1 MASVTNRN
9 RPVLGSS
16 LLGRASSL
24 FSRVPRPIL
33 FTFTFLTSSYL
44 LTTVL
49 LSKLLSIHN
58 RINAESSSKEGLKQ
72 RFERNQQDVDF
83 TVLALLPS
91 LKAEMDKVMDV
102 DAITRELKSVGKE
115 TQQAAVVPEI
125 KAEPA
130 QQDTEAAA
138 AAAISQP
145 EAKEAAEPDAPQEDA
160 ALRAEPPLAFAQS
173 WQAAS
178 EGVSKS
184 SEPAPSALDSIS
196 EPRPDPIAPHATL
209 NGEHGVGGT
218 VAVHENGQTDARV
231 EANGHAE
238 GMDGDVKGS
247 EGQVNGAVE
256 DKTDATKET
265 EASDSLRTSASTEAQ
280 QQEDVQAPSSSST
293 SLPPQPTEDPKAIV
307 LAESQRQQQ
316 LALDRKRKAA
326 LWQQLKIVTFTRSL
340 TAIYAISL
348 LSVLTHV
355 QLNLLG
361 RYAYLRDLA
370 GVKQKEAEVGTE
382 TMRALASDPFED
394 AWASA
399 NGTQAS
405 NSSSQTKETGK
416 SNSNTS
422 TISAETEERYLT
434 FSWYLLHQG
443 WKDLSERVREKVE
456 KVMSSVP
463 LKTQLSHEELTS
475 ILRRIRRRIEYDYES
490 EVDDGEAADA
500 LASPSSSS
508 AAAPPYTF
516 PGGHTLDAST
526 GSSMSLGAESL
537 MPNGFSVLP
546 EEAKSEAGSSSSMSG
561 SGTLSVT
568 TNGRGSVSGRRRR
581 RRRTR
586 FDLLR
591 AYLLP
596 ATPEGDVALLRNAGL
611 LPSDLTSQGRDVG
624 LEERDPTLGA
634 LLDETR
640 DIMESSDAQDVSRR
654 CLETCFETQLLDALR
669 TPFGLSPLPPSAA
682 SSFPND
688 LQAPS
693 NSSSS
698 GSGSG
703 NKDPHATSRAGSAS
717 TGRFSEILTAQQ
729 EAEIRNDPSG
739 TIGRRLKLAA
749 VLPLLASRGTLAFDA
764 MPNEIV
770 ETIAANKDL
779 QALSAIIYTS
789 FTGDCL

>member
-1 MASVTNRN
+1 MASSSNRT
-9 RPVLGSS
+9 RPSLGSS
-16 LLGRASSL
+16 LLGRASSYL
-24 FSRVPRPIL
+24 GRVPRPLL

-58 RINAESSSKEGLKQ
+58 RINAESTSKEGLKQ

-115 TQQAAVVPEI
+115 TQQVVASPAPAPVVEADSNQQDGEAAV
-125 KAEPA
+125 
-130 QQDTEAAA
+130 AAA
-138 AAAISQP
+138 AAVSEREP
-145 EAKEAAEPDAPQEDA
+145 KEAAQLEAPEADAP
-160 ALRAEPPLAFAQS
+160 LRAQPPLAFSQS
-173 WQAAS
+173 WKAAS
-178 EGVSKS
+178 EAGS
-184 SEPAPSALDSIS
+184 SSLQPAPSALDAIS
-196 EPRPDPIAPHATL
+196 EPRPDPIAPHATI
-209 NGEHGVGGT
+209 NGEQEGSAAA
-218 VAVHENGQTDARV
+218 VANLVEGQTDAGIV
-231 EANGHAE
+231 ENGHIQ
-238 GMDGDVKGS
+238 GVDGNVKGS
-247 EGQVNGAVE
+247 EVQVNGTV
-256 DKTDATKET
+256 DGTVDAPNET
-265 EASDSLRTSASTEAQ
+265 QTMDSLQTSAPAEAQ
-280 QQEDVQAPSSSST
+280 QQQDVQVPSSSSP
-293 SLPPQPTEDPKAIV
+293 SVSQPTEDPEAV
-307 LAESQRQQQ
+307 ALAESHRQQQ

-370 GVKQKEAEVGTE
+370 GVKQGEAEAE
-382 TMRALASDPFED
+382 AEQADAARRLASDPFEE

-399 NGTQAS
+399 SG
-405 NSSSQTKETGK
+405 SSQAKAAVK
-416 SNSNTS
+416 SASSGNTS

-443 WKDLSERVREKVE
+443 WKDLGERVKEKVE
-456 KVMSSVP
+456 EVMSSVP

-475 ILRRIRRRIEYDYES
+475 ILRRIRRRIEYEYDA
-490 EVDDGEAADA
+490 EVDEVDAVEGDGSVT
-500 LASPSSSS
+500 SPSSS
-508 AAAPPYTF
+508 AAARPYTF
-516 PGGHTLDAST
+516 PGGHSLDASS
-526 GSSMSLGAESL
+526 GSSMAFGAESL
-537 MPNGFSVLP
+537 MPNGFSFP
-546 EEAKSEAGSSSSMSG
+546 EEAKSEAGSSSSMSMSG

-568 TNGRGSVSGRRRR
+568 TNGRGRRRR

-596 ATPEGDVALLRNAGL
+596 ATPEGDVALLHNAGL
-611 LPSDLTSQGRDVG
+611 LQGGQEAG
-624 LEERDPTLGA
+624 LQERDPSLGA

-640 DIMESSDAQDVSRR
+640 DILESADAQDVSRR
-654 CLETCFETQLLDALR
+654 CLEACFETQLLDALR
-669 TPFGLSPLPPSAA
+669 APFGLSPSSPSAA
-682 SSFPND
+682 SSPFSSEA
-688 LQAPS
+688 QAQLRGS
-693 NSSSS
+693 NSS
-698 GSGSG
+698 
-703 NKDPHATSRAGSAS
+703 KDPHAASGSAS
-717 TGRFSEILTAQQ
+717 ASAGRFSEILTAQQ

-764 MPNEIV
+764 LPNEVV
-770 ETIAANKDL
+770 EVSFAR
-779 QALSAIIYTS
+779 SAGGAKRSEEMDMDKT
-789 FTGDCL
+789 D

>member
-1 MASVTNRN
+1 MASSVNRN

-16 LLGRASSL
+16 FLGRASSYL
-24 FSRVPRPIL
+24 SRVPRPIL

-49 LSKLLSIHN
+49 LSKLLAIHN
-58 RINAESSSKEGLKQ
+58 RINAESTSKEGLKQ

-115 TQQAAVVPEI
+115 APQPPAVSASVGKTNPVQQREG
-125 KAEPA
+125 
-130 QQDTEAAA
+130 EAAA
-138 AAAISQP
+138 ASAAAADMKP
-145 EAKEAAEPDAPQEDA
+145 EPKEADQPKAPQADEP
-160 ALRAEPPLAFAQS
+160 LRAQPPLAFAQS
-173 WQAAS
+173 WKATS
-178 EGVSKS
+178 DGEPS
-184 SEPAPSALDSIS
+184 SHEPAPSALDAIS
-196 EPRPDPIAPHATL
+196 EPRPEPIAPHATI
-209 NGEHGVGGT
+209 NGEQEGSAAAASQGDEHAGADPAT
-218 VAVHENGQTDARV
+218 
-231 EANGHAE
+231 NGHAE
-238 GMDGDVKGS
+238 GVDGNAADS
-247 EGQVNGAVE
+247 EGQVNGAME
-256 DKTDATKET
+256 GTSDAPKEA
-265 EASDSLRTSASTEAQ
+265 EATDSLQPSSSAEAQ
-280 QQEDVQAPSSSST
+280 QQEDVQESAS
-293 SLPPQPTEDPKAIV
+293 QPTEDPEAIA

-370 GVKQKEAEVGTE
+370 GVKQAAAEAEQAE
-382 TMRALASDPFED
+382 TARRLASDPFED

-399 NGTQAS
+399 SGTQAS
-405 NSSSQTKETGK
+405 GSSSQAKGTEK
-416 SNSNTS
+416 SAGDTS
-422 TISAETEERYLT
+422 SISAETEERYLT

-443 WKDLSERVREKVE
+443 WKDLGERVREKVE
-456 KVMSSVP
+456 EVMSSVP

-490 EVDDGEAADA
+490 EGDEGDGDGADD
-500 LASPSSSS
+500 LPSPGSS
-508 AAAPPYTF
+508 AAAARPYTF
-516 PGGHTLDAST
+516 PGGHTLDSSA
-526 GSSMSLGAESL
+526 GSSMALGAESL
-537 MPNGFSVLP
+537 MPNGFSFP
-546 EEAKSEAGSSSSMSG
+546 EEAKSEAGSSSMSG

-568 TNGRGSVSGRRRR
+568 TNGRGSTSGRRRR

-611 LPSDLTSQGRDVG
+611 FPSNNMRSQQKNERGAG
-624 LEERDPTLGA
+624 LEEQDPSLGA

-640 DIMESSDAQDVSRR
+640 DILESSDAQDVSRR
-654 CLETCFETQLLDALR
+654 CLEACFETQLLDALR
-669 TPFGLSPLPPSAA
+669 APFGLSPSPPSAA
-682 SSFPND
+682 SPFPNEAQ
-688 LQAPS
+688 LGA
-693 NSSSS
+693 SSGSKEPHATS
-698 GSGSG
+698 GSGS
-703 NKDPHATSRAGSAS
+703 ASA
-717 TGRFSEILTAQQ
+717 GRFSEILTAQQ

-749 VLPLLASRGTLAFDA
+749 VLPLLASRGTVAFDA
-764 MPNEIV
+764 LPNEVV

-779 QALSAIIYTS
+779 QAFSAIIYTS